1 MIQLKTPEKFV
12 EDSTLRTAN
21 DTEIK
26 VIGIVTF
33 VLILVF
39 QIYKINS
46 RLKPATLLKVALL
59 YGCFSRS
66 LNYTNATK
74 SRKAS
79 HLLSQVTR

>member
-1 MIQLKTPEKFV
+1 MNLKTSKLIQLKTCEKFV

-21 DTEIK
+21 DTETK

-33 VLILVF
+33 ALILVS

-59 YGCFSRS
+59 YGCFSRF
-66 LNYTNATK
+66 
-74 SRKAS
+74 
-79 HLLSQVTR
+79 